1 MLFHIKILQTV
12 IKRHKS
18 IKSALKLGKHLN
30 TTHNSFRKHLHEL
43 GKCVNGSSIKI
54 WLNLVNESSIKMC
67 LNNVSK
73 CVCYMNAS
81 QLNQRVALCSSL

>member
-30 TTHNSFRKHLHEL
+30 TTQNSFRKHLHEL
-43 GKCVNGSSIKI
+43 GKMCQ
-54 WLNLVNESSIKMC
+54 WL
-67 LNNVSK
+67 
-73 CVCYMNAS
+73 
-81 QLNQRVALCSSL
+81 LNQNMAKLGQ